1 MSNTLFDLSGKT
13 AVITGSSRGIGKA
26 IAVRLADY
34 GAKVVVSSRKIDA
47 CNLVVDEINNSGGE
61 AFACEC
67 NISSKEAL
75 QNLANFSKEKLGKI
89 DILVLNAASNPY
101 YGPLINIPDEAFEKI
116 MSNNVKSN
124 LWLANMVLPQMEKIG
139 GGRIIVISSIAGITG
154 SPVLGAYSISKT
166 ADLGLVRS
174 LATEWGPKNI
184 TVNAL
189 CPGLIISLESINS
202 LIRLDLS
209 PFILSLI
216 PIFLCSL
223 VNVKGGFIYNE
234 QFSTNFDISFQQS
247 SKNNKFLSDRV
258 VNIDFFG
265 GINFSSIL
273 VSMKS

>member
-1 MSNTLFDLSGKT
+1 MSNTLFDLSDKT

-47 CNLVVDEINNSGGE
+47 CNLVVDEIKNSGGE

-75 QNLANFSKEKLGKI
+75 QNLANFSMDKLGKI

-189 CPGLIISLESINS
+189 CPGLIKTDFARALWE
-202 LIRLDLS
+202 DPETLS
-209 PFILSLI
+209 KVEANAPLKRIGVPDEVAGAAVLLASKSGAFITGQKI
-216 PIFLCSL
+216 
-223 VNVKGGFIYNE
+223 VMDGGVTIT
-234 QFSTNFDISFQQS
+234 S
-247 SKNNKFLSDRV
+247 
-258 VNIDFFG
+258 
-265 GINFSSIL
+265 
-273 VSMKS
+273 

>member
-189 CPGLIISLESINS
+189 CPGLIKTDFARALWEDPETLAKVEANAPLKRIGVPDEVAGAAVLLASESGA
-202 LIRLDLS
+202 
-209 PFILSLI
+209 FITGQKI
-216 PIFLCSL
+216 VFE
-223 VNVKGGFIYNE
+223 GGVTIT
-234 QFSTNFDISFQQS
+234 S
-247 SKNNKFLSDRV
+247 
-258 VNIDFFG
+258 
-265 GINFSSIL
+265 
-273 VSMKS
+273 